1 MISSQSRSQA
11 QIPRDPLGWITYC
24 LNQKQR
30 SNRKF
35 FGILSL
41 FLPGSGRRSPTS
53 SLPVQPSNH
62 PQPLFPSEAWHF
74 VKIQGMLAL
83 MTVACYTLSIPVSL
97 IAEAILGLED
107 LLFLQPGGRWH
118 WQHVRP
124 LYEYLASNEKCKA
137 FCLFPSSLIVPPSQ
151 SEEKLFRKIR
161 QWLPQRENMFW
172 V

>member
-1 MISSQSRSQA
+1 MHEGWEGESKRLKEPKRMVREEKGHKRGEQERFSLFTEGQVISSQSRSQA

-53 SLPVQPSNH
+53 SMPVQPSNH

-107 LLFLQPGGRWH
+107 LLFLQPGGR
-118 WQHVRP
+118 
-124 LYEYLASNEKCKA
+124 
-137 FCLFPSSLIVPPSQ
+137 
-151 SEEKLFRKIR
+151 
-161 QWLPQRENMFW
+161 
-172 V
+172 